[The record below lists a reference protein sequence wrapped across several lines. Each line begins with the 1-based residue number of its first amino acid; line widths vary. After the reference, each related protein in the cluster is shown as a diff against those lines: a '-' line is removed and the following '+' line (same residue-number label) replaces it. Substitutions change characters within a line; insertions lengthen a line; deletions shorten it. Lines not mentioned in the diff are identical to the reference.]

1 MKKFGINWVN
11 LVLGILL
18 IAVGIFFCAGN
29 TDILTKVLFV
39 IIGVLM
45 IASNVKPLI
54 DSIKANDTIDIVA
67 RVLFI
72 VFGIMFI
79 FYHNTALSII
89 VGVLFIVFPVIK
101 IILAE
106 NKMAMFIANLP
117 ELIIGIII
125 LIVGPSA
132 VGHVLFVVL
141 GIFLIVFG
149 IFSIL
154 SSFYKQEIL

>member
-54 DSIKANDTIDIVA
+54 DSIKKNDTIDIVT

-89 VGVLFIVFPVIK
+89 VGVLFIVFPIIK

-106 NKMAMFIANLP
+106 NKMAMFVANLP

-125 LIVGPSA
+125 LIVGPST
-132 VGHVLFVVL
+132 VGHVLFVVI
-141 GIFLIVFG
+141 GIFLILFG
-149 IFSIL
+149 IISIL